1 MKFFPFTKDELI
13 KLKNGLDYLP
23 QSVNLSL
30 EYYNECVLLMKR
42 IDVMISYFDDRMS
55 DERIET
61 IPDESNTGV
70 PERTSRN

>member
-23 QSVNLSL
+23 KSVNLSL
-30 EYYNECVLLMKR
+30 EYYNECVLLMNR

-55 DERIET
+55 DERIEA
-61 IPDESNTGV
+61 IPETGSTGV
-70 PERTSRN
+70 LERT

>member
-30 EYYNECVLLMKR
+30 QYYNECVLLMNR

-61 IPDESNTGV
+61 IPKTGSSGV
-70 PERTSRN
+70 LGRS